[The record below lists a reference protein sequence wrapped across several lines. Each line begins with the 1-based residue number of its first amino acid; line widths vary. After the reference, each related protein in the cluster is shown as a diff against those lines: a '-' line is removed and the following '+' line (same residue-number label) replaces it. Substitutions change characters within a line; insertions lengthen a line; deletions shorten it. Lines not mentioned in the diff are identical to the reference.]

1 MMSAATWRGATFGT
15 RDEKSAERALAM
27 RKAYVKRR
35 ARRYTM
41 REVVWFIGAFIGS
54 RLKSVGSALLKRVP
68 GR

>member
-1 MMSAATWRGATFGT
+1 
-15 RDEKSAERALAM
+15 M

-41 REVVWFIGAFIGS
+41 REVVWFIGAFVGA
-54 RLKSVGSALLKRVP
+54 RLKGVGSALLKLVP